1 LIEVTINS
9 LATFISSPKL
19 TLDFVY
25 LSATAKNFIFR
36 QIKFLKACASGNAFI
51 QTIHQWR
58 SPLFLDIILQFAA
71 CDPSEL
77 DTMGTQPQEFV
88 NFALDC
94 ITKQKS
100 GVPKS
105 EAIGLFEILCDN
117 LDGFSTYSLSIL
129 INTFEVLVRN
139 PDKNFTEDILFVDV
153 KEITDH
159 AFWKNYTSEQN
170 IETI

>member
-1 LIEVTINS
+1 MNQTKIAIYGITTFLIKHANNAIKQRNEFIFTQSPELTTYINKLIEVTINS

-36 QIKFLKACASGNAFI
+36 QLKFLKACASGNAFI
-51 QTIHQWR
+51 QTIHLFR
-58 SPLFLDIILQFAA
+58 SALFLDIILQFAA

-77 DTMGTQPQEFV
+77 DTMATQPQEFV
-88 NFALDC
+88 NYALDC

-117 LDGFSTYSLSIL
+117 
-129 INTFEVLVRN
+129 
-139 PDKNFTEDILFVDV
+139 
-153 KEITDH
+153 
-159 AFWKNYTSEQN
+159 
-170 IETI
+170 